1 MTDRELL
8 ELAAKAAGITNLQWE
23 SDGSMQNR
31 MNRLTIPYECQGMMT
46 GIDWNPLRDDGDAL
60 RLAVKLDFEVTQG
73 DDEGPC
79 AWVNYFMKGSV
90 RWLSLSEQHTKKRNK
105 ATEAEKQAATR
116 RAIVRAAAEIGKAMP

>member
-8 ELAAKAAGITNLQWE
+8 ELAARA
-23 SDGSMQNR
+23 
-31 MNRLTIPYECQGMMT
+31 T
-46 GIDWNPLRDDGDAL
+46 GIKIHSFQSGKINGTIDGLKNFHWNPLTDDGDAL

-79 AWVNYFMKGSV
+79 AWVNYFMTGSV